1 MSICDA
7 SLPGNQL
14 DTPQPLRSGQARSND
29 KDGTVRDLDGIEHA
43 SDQSRECVRPGR
55 GTGVADILQGAGVL
69 SGGGHRTCGGE
80 CHPQMSFSEQIED
93 VFLTLLV
100 IVVGCLTRI

>member
-7 SLPGNQL
+7 RLPGNQL

-29 KDGTVRDLDGIEHA
+29 KVGTVRDLDSIEHA
-43 SDQSRECVRPGR
+43 SDQSGECIGAGR
-55 GTGVADILQGAGVL
+55 GTGVADILQGAGVR

-80 CHPQMSFSEQIED
+80 CHTRCPFLEKLRTSF
-93 VFLTLLV
+93 
-100 IVVGCLTRI
+100 